1 MLCPLLPSPCV
12 SLGGVGRVCERVP
25 CLVRAWGVSWSQAA
39 TEACARCIG
48 TERRGWCSYLPRV
61 GGPSAEQG
69 SNRSGERGS
78 NDKGLPRTTIHVDHR
93 RACHTPSH
101 PWSLTPHDMSR
112 RYGASGVSDRNAMLA
127 GYGYGNYAASPQAPP
142 IGRTASPFEQPYAS
156 TSASASAGS
165 ASARHPFASSS
176 SQAQAQAQA
185 QRASP
190 LPQEDWSE
198 YDRKKYD
205 ESPLAAGPSSSSSS
219 KWWGGSDRQAEQL
232 EEQNDERLQ
241 GLSDRVKIL
250 KDITLGIGNE
260 VREGTKELGTLG
272 EAMSGASA
280 FLGGTFQRMNKMAK
294 RQGGWFWNMMGFLL
308 FVCWLF
314 VSTGR
319 QGKGET
325 LLAYT
330 LC

>member
-1 MLCPLLPSPCV
+1 
-12 SLGGVGRVCERVP
+12 
-25 CLVRAWGVSWSQAA
+25 
-39 TEACARCIG
+39 
-48 TERRGWCSYLPRV
+48 
-61 GGPSAEQG
+61 
-69 SNRSGERGS
+69 
-78 NDKGLPRTTIHVDHR
+78 
-93 RACHTPSH
+93 
-101 PWSLTPHDMSR
+101 MSR
-112 RYGASGVSDRNAMLA
+112 RYGAGGVSDRNAMLA
-127 GYGYGNYAASPQAPP
+127 GYGYGNYSASPQAPS

-156 TSASASAGS
+156 TSASASTGGS
-165 ASARHPFASSS
+165 ASSRHPFASSS
-176 SQAQAQAQA
+176 SAQAQA
-185 QRASP
+185 QRATP
-190 LPQEDWSE
+190 LQQEDWSE

-205 ESPLAAGPSSSSSS
+205 ESPVAPTSTSSS

-314 VSTGR
+314 VSRGR
-319 QGKGET
+319 EGGVEEQRALQAWSTDSQCLCPLWLSGVSLVVEKMMHVRLQSISIYRHVKSGIRPALIPLTRVTTHTQPGWQTSWPQGCRKSGMI
-325 LLAYT
+325 LATRFPIRSAALQKREEEYRYGIPSAGSRQSGSVQ
-330 LC
+330 

>member
-1 MLCPLLPSPCV
+1 
-12 SLGGVGRVCERVP
+12 
-25 CLVRAWGVSWSQAA
+25 
-39 TEACARCIG
+39 
-48 TERRGWCSYLPRV
+48 
-61 GGPSAEQG
+61 
-69 SNRSGERGS
+69 
-78 NDKGLPRTTIHVDHR
+78 
-93 RACHTPSH
+93 
-101 PWSLTPHDMSR
+101 MSR
-112 RYGASGVSDRNAMLA
+112 RYGAGGVSDRNAMLA
-127 GYGYGNYAASPQAPP
+127 GYGYGNYSASPQAPS

-156 TSASASAGS
+156 TSASTSTSAGS
-165 ASARHPFASSS
+165 ASSRHPFASSS
-176 SQAQAQAQA
+176 SSSAQN
-185 QRASP
+185 QRGGAS

-198 YDRKKYD
+198 YDRKKFD
-205 ESPLAAGPSSSSSS
+205 ESPVAPTSSSSSS
-219 KWWGGSDRQAEQL
+219 KWWGGTDRQAEQL

-314 VSTGR
+314 VFLWWWR
-319 QGKGET
+319 R
-325 LLAYT
+325 
-330 LC
+330 